1 MKTCLKPLLVLSLIS
16 LSILSCSKEKA
27 AKKVEWKGEV
37 EIKNNTK
44 IVKNPS
50 DPVYGEILFELEKDL
65 SIGREDDDNYLFYD
79 PRNIAVDEQGNVF
92 ILERGNCRIQKFD
105 KNGKYLQTIGK
116 KGQGPGELERPY
128 SLFLDQN
135 NNIYVSDRRKI
146 HFFNHTGEFVKTVP
160 LSDQVNDFWVSPEG
174 NIFGL
179 ITTRV
184 ERERTKL
191 VVKMNSEGKILENIA
206 QFAEVT
212 QVMRKSGNVVQTFSI
227 THSYNP
233 SLYLVFSN
241 DSQIFYGDSSEYS
254 FSRINLDGEVELI
267 VKKEEP
273 FHSISQKEKDK
284 IYEGLSELIKQ
295 WPEGVV
301 EDAVQFPVHRP
312 FFDRILLDEKG
323 RIFIKKVKPVLH
335 ETENAEF
342 DIFNS
347 EGYYLYSAILPFS
360 PEVIKNGYFYD
371 LFISEETGEVK
382 IIRYTIL
389 NWDQIKDSL

>member
-1 MKTCLKPLLVLSLIS
+1 M
-16 LSILSCSKEKA
+16 
-27 AKKVEWKGEV
+27 EWNGEV

-44 IVKNPS
+44 IIKNPS
-50 DPVYGEILFELEKDL
+50 DSVYGEILFELEKDL
-65 SIGREDDDNYLFYD
+65 SIGGEDDDNYLFYD
-79 PRNIAVDEQGNVF
+79 PRNIAVDEQGNIF
-92 ILERGNCRIQKFD
+92 ILERGNCRVQKFD
-105 KNGKYLQTIGK
+105 NKGKYLQTIGK
-116 KGQGPGELERPY
+116 KGQGPGEFERPY
-128 SLFLDQN
+128 SLLLDQN

-160 LSDQVNDFWVSPEG
+160 LSDQVNNFWVSPEG

-233 SLYLVFSN
+233 SLYFVFSN
-241 DSQIFYGDSSEYS
+241 NSQIFYGDSSEYS

-267 VKKEEP
+267 VQKEEP

-284 IYEGLSELIKQ
+284 IYEGFSELIKQ
-295 WPEGVV
+295 WPAGVV

-312 FFDRILLDEKG
+312 FFDRILIDDKG
-323 RIFIKKVKPVLH
+323 KIYIKKVKPVLD
-335 ETENAEF
+335 ETENVEF

-347 EGYYLYSAILPFS
+347 EGYYLYSTILPFS

-371 LFISEETGEVK
+371 LFTSDETGEIK

-389 NWDQIKDSL
+389 NWDKVKDGF